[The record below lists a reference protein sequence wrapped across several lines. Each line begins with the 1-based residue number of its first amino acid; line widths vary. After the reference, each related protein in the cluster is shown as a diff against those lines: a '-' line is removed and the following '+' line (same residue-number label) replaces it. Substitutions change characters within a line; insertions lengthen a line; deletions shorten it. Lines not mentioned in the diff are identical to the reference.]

1 MNRQPSTS
9 ISGKI
14 TPRTQGES
22 AIVTATT
29 RVTKANLAKLNT
41 AAAVRA
47 RCAMV
52 HRWVADGRSRHFTLD
67 DSRLEAAAAYVAD
80 VTREAYPDLRIPY
93 HSRWRHFSA
102 GGIERWKELAA
113 RIDADATER
122 ARIAVDLATV
132 SVLLDAGAGEHWR
145 YREDA
150 SGLSFARS
158 EGLAV
163 ASFDMFRAG
172 AFSSDPGRPWR
183 VDAVALAEIDPPTLA
198 RHFQVGGGNP
208 LVGLEQRSA
217 LLRRLGKALV
227 HREDLFGRAPA
238 RPGNLV
244 DHFLATA
251 ADGRMYASQL
261 LATLLEGLSSIWPSA
276 LMVDGHP
283 VGDAGRHP
291 AVRTG
296 DDTEGIVP
304 FHKLSQWLAYS
315 LIEPLEAAGL
325 AVDGLGELTALAEY
339 RNGGLLIDHGV
350 IRSRAPIDP
359 RVQHDVASELI
370 VEWRALTVVLLDPL
384 LDLVRAKLG
393 RDASFAM
400 PQLLQGGTW
409 SAGRKIARALRPPDG
424 PPPIAVAAD
433 GTVF

>member
-1 MNRQPSTS
+1 MPAGERAPSR
-9 ISGKI
+9 SG
-14 TPRTQGES
+14 PLPDL
-22 AIVTATT
+22 V
-29 RVTKANLAKLNT
+29 NLND
-41 AAAVRA
+41 AAAVRE
-47 RCAMV
+47 RCRMV
-52 HRWVADGRSRHFTLD
+52 RRWVADGRSRYFTLD
-67 DSRLEAAAAYVAD
+67 ESRLEAVATYVAD
-80 VTREAYPDLRIPY
+80 VTREAYPDLKIPY

-102 GGIERWKELAA
+102 GGIDRWNELAA

-145 YREDA
+145 YREG
-150 SGLSFARS
+150 GLSFARS

-163 ASFDMFRAG
+163 ASFDMLRGG
-172 AFSSDPGRPWR
+172 AFSCDPDRPWR
-183 VDAVALAEIDPPTLA
+183 VDSIALAKIDAATLA
-198 RHFQVGGGNP
+198 RHFQVDAGNP

-227 HREDLFGRAPA
+227 DRADLFGRAPA

-251 ADGRMYASQL
+251 PDRRMSASRL
-261 LATLLEGLSSIWPSA
+261 LATLLEGLCSIWPSA
-276 LMVDGHP
+276 LMVDGYP

-296 DDTEGIVP
+296 DDSDGIVP

-325 AVDGLGELTALAEY
+325 AVERIDELTALAEY
-339 RNGGLLIDHGV
+339 RNGGLLIDLGL
-350 IRSRAPIDP
+350 IRPRTPIDP
-359 RVQHDVASELI
+359 RLQHDVASELI
-370 VEWRALTVVLLDPL
+370 VEWRALTVVLLDAL
-384 LDLVRAKLG
+384 LDPVRAKLG
-393 RDASFAM
+393 LDASFAM

-409 SAGRKIARALRPPDG
+409 SAGRKIARALRPPEG

>member
-1 MNRQPSTS
+1 MPAGERAPSR
-9 ISGKI
+9 SG
-14 TPRTQGES
+14 PLPDL
-22 AIVTATT
+22 V
-29 RVTKANLAKLNT
+29 NLND
-41 AAAVRA
+41 AAAVRE
-47 RCAMV
+47 RCRMV
-52 HRWVADGRSRHFTLD
+52 RRWVADGRSRYFTLD
-67 DSRLEAAAAYVAD
+67 ESRLEAVATYVAD
-80 VTREAYPDLRIPY
+80 VTREAYPDLKIPY

-102 GGIERWKELAA
+102 GGIDRWNELAA

-145 YREDA
+145 YREG
-150 SGLSFARS
+150 GLSFARS

-163 ASFDMFRAG
+163 ASFDMLRGG
-172 AFSSDPGRPWR
+172 AFSCDPDRPWR
-183 VDAVALAEIDPPTLA
+183 VDSIALAKIDAATLA
-198 RHFQVGGGNP
+198 RHFQVDAGNP

-227 HREDLFGRAPA
+227 DRADLFGRAPA

-251 ADGRMYASQL
+251 PDRRMSASRL
-261 LATLLEGLSSIWPSA
+261 LATLLEGLCSIWPSA
-276 LMVDGHP
+276 LMVDGYP

-296 DDTEGIVP
+296 DDSDGIVP

-325 AVDGLGELTALAEY
+325 AVERIDELTSLAEY
-339 RNGGLLIDHGV
+339 RNGGLLIDLGLIHP
-350 IRSRAPIDP
+350 RTPIDP
-359 RVQHDVASELI
+359 RLQHDVASELI
-370 VEWRALTVVLLDPL
+370 VEWRALTVVLLDAL
-384 LDLVRAKLG
+384 LDPVRAKLG
-393 RDASFAM
+393 LDASFAM

-409 SAGRKIARALRPPDG
+409 SAGRKIARALRPPEG

>member
-1 MNRQPSTS
+1 MPAGGRAPSR
-9 ISGKI
+9 SG
-14 TPRTQGES
+14 PLPD
-22 AIVTATT
+22 
-29 RVTKANLAKLNT
+29 LAKLND
-41 AAAVRA
+41 AAAVRQ
-47 RCAMV
+47 RCGMV
-52 HRWVADGRSRHFTLD
+52 RRWVADGRSRYFTLD
-67 DSRLEAAAAYVAD
+67 ESRLEAVTAYVAD
-80 VTREAYPDLRIPY
+80 VTREAYPDLKIPY

-102 GGIERWKELAA
+102 GGIDRWNELAA

-122 ARIAVDLATV
+122 ARIAVDLAMV

-145 YREDA
+145 YREG
-150 SGLSFARS
+150 SLSFARS

-172 AFSSDPGRPWR
+172 AFSSDPDRPWR
-183 VDAVALAEIDPPTLA
+183 VDSIALAKIDAATLA
-198 RHFQVGGGNP
+198 RHFQVDAGNP

-227 HREDLFGRAPA
+227 DRADLFGRAPA
-238 RPGNLV
+238 RPGNLIDYV
-244 DHFLATA
+244 HTIA
-251 ADGRMYASQL
+251 RERRIHASQL
-261 LATLLEGLSSIWPSA
+261 LATLLEGLCSIWPSA
-276 LMVDGHP
+276 LMVDGYP

-291 AVRTG
+291 GVRTG
-296 DDTEGIVP
+296 DDSDGIVP

-325 AVDGLGELTALAEY
+325 AVERIDELTALAEY
-339 RNGGLLIDHGV
+339 RNGGLLIDLGV
-350 IRSRAPIDP
+350 IRPRAAIDP
-359 RVQHDVASELI
+359 RVQRDVASELI
-370 VEWRALTVVLLDPL
+370 VEWRALTVVLLDAL
-384 LDLVRAKLG
+384 LDPVRAKLG
-393 RDASFAM
+393 LDASFAM

>member
-1 MNRQPSTS
+1 MPVGGRAPSPS
-9 ISGKI
+9 RSG
-14 TPRTQGES
+14 PLPD
-22 AIVTATT
+22 
-29 RVTKANLAKLNT
+29 LAKLND
-41 AAAVRA
+41 AAAVRE
-47 RCAMV
+47 RCGMV
-52 HRWVADGRSRHFTLD
+52 RRWVADGRSRYFTLD
-67 DSRLEAAAAYVAD
+67 ESRLEAVATYVAD
-80 VTREAYPDLRIPY
+80 VTREAYPDLKIPY

-102 GGIERWKELAA
+102 GGIDRWNELAA

-145 YREDA
+145 YREG
-150 SGLSFARS
+150 GLSFARS

-163 ASFDMFRAG
+163 ASFDMLRGG
-172 AFSSDPGRPWR
+172 AFSCDPDRPWR
-183 VDAVALAEIDPPTLA
+183 VDSIALAKIDAATLA
-198 RHFQVGGGNP
+198 RHFQVDAGNP

-227 HREDLFGRAPA
+227 DRADLFGRAPA

-251 ADGRMYASQL
+251 PDRRMSASRL
-261 LATLLEGLSSIWPSA
+261 LATLLEGLCSIWPSA
-276 LMVDGHP
+276 LMVDGYP

-296 DDTEGIVP
+296 DDSDGIVP

-325 AVDGLGELTALAEY
+325 AVERIDELTALAEY
-339 RNGGLLIDHGV
+339 RNGGLLIDLGV
-350 IRSRAPIDP
+350 IRPRTPIDP
-359 RVQHDVASELI
+359 RLQHDVASELI
-370 VEWRALTVVLLDPL
+370 VEWRALTVVLLDAL
-384 LDLVRAKLG
+384 LDPVRAKLG
-393 RDASFAM
+393 LDASFAM

-409 SAGRKIARALRPPDG
+409 SAGRKIARALRPPEG